1 MDNIKIFP
9 VLCNEKNMA
18 NYAYILHDKAD
29 NQTLIIDAAE
39 ANPII
44 KKLEELNLEPT
55 YILTTHHHFDHV
67 EGNLA
72 LKEKYNLKI
81 IAPENEFTKIPGADI
96 PVKDNETVTL
106 GNFVFN
112 VIEAKGHTNGHILY
126 YLPSNKALFTGDVL
140 FNLCVGGLFEG
151 TVLEMSESLNKIK
164 KLPDDTLIFPGH
176 EYTRSCISQI
186 YTPSKELNT
195 YIQKMIDRENN
206 KYAPA
211 TLAEEKMFNHYLQDI
226 DLLNL

>member
-1 MDNIKIFP
+1 MDIQIIP

-18 NYAYILHDKAD
+18 NYAYILHDKTN

-44 KKLEELNLEPT
+44 KKLDELNLTPS

-67 EGNLA
+67 EGNLV
-72 LKEKYNLKI
+72 LKEKYNLQI
-81 IAPENEFTKIPGADI
+81 IAPEKEFSKVPGADI
-96 PVKDNETVTL
+96 PVKDSQVLTL

-112 VIEAKGHTNGHILY
+112 VIEAKGHTKGHVLY
-126 YLPSNKALFTGDVL
+126 YLALSKALFTGDVL

-151 TVLEMSESLNKIK
+151 TAIEMVESLNKIK

-176 EYTRSCISQI
+176 EYTRSCISSNF
-186 YTPSKELNT
+186 TPSKELNI

-206 KYAPA
+206 KFAPA